1 MTTNSEELTPQTLEE
16 RIIAKAIE
24 DPAYKQRLLSDAKAV
39 LQEELG
45 ASLSDDLTVQV
56 LQQSPKHLYLLLP
69 MDIDELVRNGTL
81 SETELEAV
89 AGGSVFL
96 SALGAGLV
104 YSVADTVARYIYEKG
119 KKYLPG
125 L

>member
-39 LQEELG
+39 LQEELD
-45 ASLSDDLTVQV
+45 ASLPDDLTVQV

-69 MDIDELVRNGTL
+69 MDIDELVRNSTL
-81 SETELEAV
+81 FEAELEAV
-89 AGGSVFL
+89 AGGSLVQIGTYLATVL
-96 SALGAGLV
+96 STDYAYKKATPYISVV
-104 YSVADTVARYIYEKG
+104 YRS
-119 KKYLPG
+119 
-125 L
+125 

>member
-1 MTTNSEELTPQTLEE
+1 MTSFEELNSQTLEE
-16 RIIAKAIE
+16 KIIAKAIE

-45 ASLSDDLTVQV
+45 ASLPDDLTVQV

-69 MDIDELVRNGTL
+69 TDIDELVRNGTL

-89 AGGSVFL
+89 AGGSLLTV
-96 SALGAGLV
+96 LGYGVAH
-104 YSVADTVARYIYEKG
+104 SVINTAFRYAYENG

>member
-39 LQEELG
+39 LQEELD
-45 ASLSDDLTVQV
+45 ASLPDDLTVQV

-69 MDIDELVRNGTL
+69 IDIDKLVRNGSL
-81 SETELEAV
+81 SEAELDAV
-89 AGGSVFL
+89 AGGL
-96 SALGAGLV
+96 
-104 YSVADTVARYIYEKG
+104 RYIATLYKAY
-119 KKYLPG
+119 KHLT
-125 L
+125 